1 MQIFYVPK
9 SKKNDNLGKNITSK
23 PPSWGQ
29 GLTKKIYNRKW
40 KSLSRNQ
47 LQRNSVN

>member
-29 GLTKKIYNRKW
+29 GLTKKYIIENGRAYQETNY
-40 KSLSRNQ
+40 SGTP
-47 LQRNSVN
+47 